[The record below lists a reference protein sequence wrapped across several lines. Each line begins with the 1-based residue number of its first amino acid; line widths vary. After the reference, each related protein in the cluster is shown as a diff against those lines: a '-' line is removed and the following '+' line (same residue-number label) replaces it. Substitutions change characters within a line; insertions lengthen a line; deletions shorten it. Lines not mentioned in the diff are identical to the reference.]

1 MDTFKKAIYEQNKQF
16 LEYIMDDFLSAD
28 SDDKEKNKFMEK
40 YHKLNFTYMIP
51 TKDEV
56 ERRYKIKIKRIM
68 K

>member
-1 MDTFKKAIYEQNKQF
+1 MDTFKKVIYEQNKQF
-16 LEYIMDDFLSAD
+16 LENIMGDFISED

-51 TKDEV
+51 NKDEV
-56 ERRYKIKIKRIM
+56 EKRHKMKIKRIM

>member
-1 MDTFKKAIYEQNKQF
+1 MDTFKKVIYEQNKLF
-16 LEYIMDDFLSAD
+16 LENIMGDFISED

-56 ERRYKIKIKRIM
+56 ERRHKIKFKRIM

>member
-1 MDTFKKAIYEQNKQF
+1 MDTFKKVIYEQNKQF
-16 LEYIMDDFLSAD
+16 LENIMGDFISED

-51 TKDEV
+51 NKDEV
-56 ERRYKIKIKRIM
+56 EKLHKIKFKRIM

>member
-1 MDTFKKAIYEQNKQF
+1 MDTFKKVIYEQNKQF
-16 LEYIMDDFLSAD
+16 LENIMGDFISED

-51 TKDEV
+51 NKDEV
-56 ERRYKIKIKRIM
+56 EKLHKMKIKRIM